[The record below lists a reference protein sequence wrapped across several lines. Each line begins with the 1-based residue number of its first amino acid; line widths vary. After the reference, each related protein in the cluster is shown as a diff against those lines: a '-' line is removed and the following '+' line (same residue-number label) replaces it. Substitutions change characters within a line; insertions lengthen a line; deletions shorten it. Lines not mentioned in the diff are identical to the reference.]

1 MSLFDMF
8 HHRQSGPSDWA
19 RGMLFGPAPNGEDD
33 DDRIGLERRGT
44 LFTFSIWI
52 VIIPV
57 VLWLLAYIS
66 TLFPYLGYY
75 HYGRQGMMVSYI
87 PTGLRNMILFKGQ
100 EAFLHYDVDSKP
112 GFNGEVTFDIRPWP
126 AIGAT
131 PAMQRVSG
139 KKSGTVKVTIPETG
153 IYRFHHAAGNRRESL
168 SYTVTWGAK

>member
-8 HHRQSGPSDWA
+8 SPQPRSPSQIV
-19 RGMLFGPAPNGEDD
+19 GGLLFGPSPNGEDD
-33 DDRIGLERRGT
+33 DGATGAERRGT

-52 VIIPV
+52 VIVPV

-66 TLFPYLGYY
+66 ALFPYLGYY
-75 HYGRQGMMVSYI
+75 HYGREGMVVSYI

-139 KKSGTVKVTIPETG
+139 KKSGTVKVTIPQTG